1 MKTGQF
7 ICTIFIFTLNY
18 VNQQNNGERTQ
29 FNLHLKIS
37 NNKNPPKNALW
48 NEIFK
53 SISVMVNNSTNINK
67 TKNQLSPQTTEHQKI
82 KTYYLL

>member
-7 ICTIFIFTLNY
+7 ICTIFFFTLIY
-18 VNQQNNGERTQ
+18 VNQQNNGERNQ

-37 NNKNPPKNALW
+37 NNKNPPKMHY
-48 NEIFK
+48 EMKSFK

-67 TKNQLSPQTTEHQKI
+67 TKNQLINTSNH
-82 KTYYLL
+82 